1 MMYHGYGMGAGWSLI
16 VFAVL
21 LPLLLLGIGLL
32 IAQFQRR
39 GQFQQDGQFQRT
51 PRAPEPD
58 AERVLADRLAR
69 GEIEP
74 EEYEQRLR
82 TLRAGR
88 R

>member
-21 LPLLLLGIGLL
+21 LPMLLLGLGL
-32 IAQFQRR
+32 IVAQFQRA
-39 GQFQQDGQFQRT
+39 
-51 PRAPEPD
+51 PHAPEPG

-82 TLRAGR
+82 TLRATR

>member
-1 MMYHGYGMGAGWSLI
+1 MMYYGHGMGAGWTLI

-21 LPLLLLGIGLL
+21 LPVLLLAGGLL
-32 IAQFQRR
+32 IAQLLREPAR
-39 GQFQQDGQFQRT
+39 PPG
-51 PRAPEPD
+51 APAEPLGA
-58 AERVLADRLAR
+58 AEQVLADRLAR
-69 GEIEP
+69 GEIET

>member
-1 MMYHGYGMGAGWSLI
+1 MMYHGYGMGAGWSL
-16 VFAVL
+16 VLFAIA
-21 LPLLLLGIGLL
+21 LPALLLAAGL
-32 IAQFQRR
+32 IVAQLQRA
-39 GQFQQDGQFQRT
+39 

-82 TLRAGR
+82 TLRATVR
-88 R
+88 